1 MGDSIDHA
9 ETVTECLA
17 ENATPHPRGSPRG
30 LARPPQGDGD
40 MSRGLFVILL
50 GLNLAGVLI
59 HATAL
64 VANLARGAC
73 AEAMASATLLAFS
86 GTAGQRNPAR
96 VQRHRC
102 MRALGGMAL
111 P

>member
-1 MGDSIDHA
+1 M
-9 ETVTECLA
+9 
-17 ENATPHPRGSPRG
+17 
-30 LARPPQGDGD
+30 
-40 MSRGLFVILL
+40 ILL

-86 GTAGQRNPAR
+86 GTAACVLWAGWPSRDD
-96 VQRHRC
+96 
-102 MRALGGMAL
+102 
-111 P
+111 